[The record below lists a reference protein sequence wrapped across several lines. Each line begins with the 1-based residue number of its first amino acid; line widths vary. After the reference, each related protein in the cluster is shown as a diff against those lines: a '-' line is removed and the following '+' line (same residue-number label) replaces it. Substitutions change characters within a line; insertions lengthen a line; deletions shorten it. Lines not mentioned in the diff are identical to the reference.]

1 MKRSVHGW
9 LFDVYPDERG
19 VTLWLI
25 AESGERVRCH
35 APFLPSFHLHL
46 HEADERRAVA
56 LGRQC
61 PVPVSFSHDDQRELF
76 SNEVL
81 RVLTVSVWD
90 PTRFRQAVAFYE
102 RFFPHF
108 AFFNSD
114 ILPSQLFL
122 YGTGLFPL
130 GRGVYEIDENG
141 TLTAWELRDSRESC
155 EYAIPP
161 LSMMMLRNANDLVP
175 PKYRRSLQ
183 LELSYDGQSYALESG
198 DPGEVIDSLN
208 WHLHRHDPDIL
219 LTEYGDATLLPVLAR
234 AAAQSGR
241 TLLFNRDAGCDY
253 KVSRESSF
261 FQYGK
266 VVHKDGAF
274 ELRGRWHVDAKNSF
288 TLAESDLEGLFE
300 LARVTQLC
308 VQHQAR
314 ASIGT
319 GLSSLQL
326 SWAYTNKILIPSKKR
341 EPEEFKP
348 ASTLLLAD
356 RGGLMYFPPV
366 GFHEEIAE
374 LDFVS
379 MYPSIMVNHNVSPE
393 TVNCRCCSNRIVP
406 ELGYT
411 ICERR
416 EGIVPA
422 TLRSIVRKR
431 AYYKAKRNEAKGKDE
446 HLYRRY
452 EGRQSSLKWMLVS
465 CFGYL
470 GYKNARFGR
479 IEAHESVNAFSREAI
494 LLAKEAAEER
504 GFELVH
510 AIIDCVWLRK
520 PGMTNAD
527 LTDLCREIRVRVGI
541 DLSLEGIY
549 RWILFPSS
557 KMDPVLPTGTRYVGT
572 YTHGETKIRG
582 IESRRRDTPRFV
594 KRMQNDL
601 LALMAA
607 RHDVASIRASLPA
620 LLEVVDGYLTALRS
634 GSVNPMELVLRR
646 HITKEADEYMNNS
659 VSAAVTRLVA
669 DTGIHLAAG
678 EAIEYIIVDASGKRR
693 PEKAKPVSLY
703 AFEDGYDIEKYSA
716 MVIDAAATLLSP
728 MGQTREA
735 LSAALLPREE
745 RSVRAKTPKKRK
757 ERPIEPDLFSVLEA
771 TIPAG

>member
-1 MKRSVHGW
+1 MKRTVAGW
-9 LFDVYPDERG
+9 LFDVYPDAQG

-25 AESGERVRCH
+25 GESGEKVRCH
-35 APFLPSFHLHL
+35 APFLPSFYLHL
-46 HEADERRAVA
+46 HDQDERRAVA
-56 LGRQC
+56 LGAQS
-61 PVPVSFSHDDQRELF
+61 PVALSFAHASQRELF
-76 SNEVL
+76 SDEVL
-81 RVLTVSVWD
+81 RVLKVSVRD
-90 PTRFRQAVAFYE
+90 PTRFRQAVGFYE
-102 RFFPHF
+102 KFFPHF
-108 AFFNSD
+108 AFYNSD

-122 YGTGLFPL
+122 YETGLFVL
-130 GRGVYEIDENG
+130 ARGLYEIDEG
-141 TLTAWELRDSRESC
+141 GVLTSWELRDSRESC

-161 LSMMMLRNANDLVP
+161 MTMMMLKSANDHVP
-175 PKYRRSLQ
+175 PKYQRTLQ
-183 LELSYDGQSYALESG
+183 LEITYEGKTYALESA
-198 DPGEVIDSLN
+198 DPAEVIDSLN
-208 WHLHRHDPDIL
+208 WHLHHGDPDIL
-219 LTEYGDATLLPVLAR
+219 LTEYGDATLLPTLAR
-234 AAAQSGR
+234 LAAERGMP
-241 TLLFNRDAGCDY
+241 LFFNRDAGREY

-274 ELRGRWHVDAKNSF
+274 ELRGRWHIDAKNSF
-288 TLAESDLEGLFE
+288 TLAESDLEGLYE
-300 LARVTQLC
+300 LVRVTQLC
-308 VQHQAR
+308 PQHQAR

-326 SWAYTNKILIPSKKR
+326 SWAYANGVLIPSKKR

-366 GFHEEIAE
+366 GFHQEIAE

-393 TVNCRCCSNRIVP
+393 TVNCRCCQNHAVP

-431 AYYKAKRNEAKGKDE
+431 AYYKEKRNEVKGKDE

-494 LLAKEAAEER
+494 LRAKEAAEEQ

-520 PGMTNAD
+520 PGMTRDD
-527 LTDLCREIRVRVGI
+527 LQGLCREIRARVGI

-557 KMDPVLPTGTRYVGT
+557 KVDPVMPTGTRYVGA

-582 IESRRRDTPRFV
+582 IEARRRDTPRFV
-594 KRMQNDL
+594 KKMQNEL
-601 LALMAA
+601 LGLMAPA
-607 RHDVASIRASLPA
+607 PTVEAIRETLPA
-620 LLEVVDGYLTALRS
+620 LLEVVRRYLTALAT

-646 HITKEADEYMNNS
+646 NITKEADEYMNNS
-659 VSAAVTRLVA
+659 ISATVTKLIA
-669 DTGIHLAAG
+669 ETGIHLAAG
-678 EAIEYIIVDASGKRR
+678 EAIEYIIIDASGKRQAV
-693 PEKAKPVSLY
+693 KAKPLALY

-716 MVIDAAATLLSP
+716 MVLDAASTLLSP
-728 MGQTREA
+728 FGLTAET
-735 LSAALLPREE
+735 LAAELLPK
-745 RSVRAKTPKKRK
+745 APKPPPPKPRPKARK
-757 ERPIEPDLFSVLEA
+757 NARDTSMVLDLF
-771 TIPAG
+771 AGP